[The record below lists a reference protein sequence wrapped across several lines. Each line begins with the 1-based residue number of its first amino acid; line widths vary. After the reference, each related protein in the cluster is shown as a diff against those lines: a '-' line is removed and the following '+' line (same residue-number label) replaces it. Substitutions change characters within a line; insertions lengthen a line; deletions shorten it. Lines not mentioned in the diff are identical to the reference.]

1 MADPTLLGLFD
12 RVGSTPRLA
21 DSDAGSATA
30 QRLLACLPGP
40 DHARAASAFE
50 PLEAEVVRASTWSE
64 ALGSMERLPPDVAVV
79 HASFEDGS
87 AVELCS
93 ALRRLPGG
101 EETAIVVVGASGRA
115 VRRALDAGAT
125 DVMRAPVDWDL
136 LGRRVATLLAAS
148 RLRGELKRC
157 QSEAESS
164 RQLAAQACAQ
174 VEAQKGL
181 DPLTSLPTRR
191 VLQGLI
197 ERALGR
203 SRGPGSAVALML
215 LDLERFSEIN
225 ETLGRDGGDEALRLV
240 AARLSEYLRS
250 GEPEL
255 PPRPGLLLR
264 AAGRLSGDEFAL
276 VLTSVVDPATLSSFA
291 EGMLAALV
299 APARVKGTE
308 VFLSATVGIA
318 ISSAGVDTSEA
329 LFQQAETALYDAKRR
344 GGKWR
349 FYSPALEGATER
361 KLEIDRMLRRA
372 FERGEIRLHYQPV
385 LDVANQLHHRS
396 GGAAALAGAG
406 PGLDPAHRLRAHR
419 RGDGP
424 DDAHRGLGPPRGLP
438 RAALLDRRRA
448 AAAADGRER
457 RALPARARADCWPA
471 CAAHWRDGR
480 LPPELVE
487 LELSE
492 RGVLRGD
499 PEVLTQL
506 REIKALG
513 VRLLVDDFG
522 TGDASITYLRQFPI
536 DGVKV
541 DRALIGGLGE
551 RSQDAAITA
560 GIISMARRLGL
571 ATIAEGVEEPV
582 QLECLTALELR
593 PGPGFPLLS
602 GGAAGGVPKHG
613 AGGRAG
619 APPPARHRCQNAN
632 QRSTAMRRHRAIVIV
647 LGVVVA
653 LGIPA
658 GGGAPP
664 EPPGHSSRETR
675 TDRPASLILQGRSAE
690 DVAAAVRAAGGSV
703 THDLS
708 IIRAVAADLT
718 AAQLGEA
725 LRRGVITR
733 VFPNLEVKTAGGPD
747 TFYPER
753 VGGRPPAR
761 PGHPRRWRHRGR
773 AGHGDLERARAEEGL
788 QRP

>member
-12 RVGSTPRLA
+12 RAGSTPRLA
-21 DSDAGSATA
+21 DVDTGGGTA
-30 QRLLACLPGP
+30 QRLLACLPEA

-50 PLEAEVVRASTWSE
+50 PLAAEVVRASTWSE
-64 ALGSMERLPPDVAVV
+64 ALGTVERLPPDVAVV

-87 AVELCS
+87 AAELCS

-101 EETAIVVVGASGRA
+101 EEIAIVVVGASGRA

-240 AARLSEYLRS
+240 AARLAEYLRS

-291 EGMLAALV
+291 EGMLAALA
-299 APARVKGTE
+299 APAQVKGTE

-385 LDVANQLHHRS
+385 LDVAHQHITGAEALLRWPDPELGWIPPIVFVPIAEETGLMMRIGDWVLHEACRELRSWIDGGLPPLRMAVNVARCQLERGGLLASVRS
-396 GGAAALAGAG
+396 ALAETGV
-406 PGLDPAHRLRAHR
+406 
-419 RGDGP
+419 
-424 DDAHRGLGPPRGLP
+424 
-438 RAALLDRRRA
+438 
-448 AAAADGRER
+448 
-457 RALPARARADCWPA
+457 
-471 CAAHWRDGR
+471 
-480 LPPELVE
+480 PPERVE

-499 PEVLTQL
+499 TEVLTQL

-522 TGDASITYLRQFPI
+522 TGDSSITYLRQFPI

-560 GIISMARRLGL
+560 GIVSMARRLGL

-582 QLECLTALELR
+582 QLECLTALEC
-593 PGPGFPLLS
+593 GQAQGFLFSP
-602 GGAAGGVPKHG
+602 AVPPEEFRSMV
-613 AGGRAG
+613 RAG
-619 APPPARHRCQNAN
+619 APV
-632 QRSTAMRRHRAIVIV
+632 RRR
-647 LGVVVA
+647 
-653 LGIPA
+653 
-658 GGGAPP
+658 
-664 EPPGHSSRETR
+664 PPG
-675 TDRPASLILQGRSAE
+675 
-690 DVAAAVRAAGGSV
+690 
-703 THDLS
+703 
-708 IIRAVAADLT
+708 T
-718 AAQLGEA
+718 AA
-725 LRRGVITR
+725 
-733 VFPNLEVKTAGGPD
+733 KTPTEG
-747 TFYPER
+747 
-753 VGGRPPAR
+753 AR
-761 PGHPRRWRHRGR
+761 P
-773 AGHGDLERARAEEGL
+773 
-788 QRP
+788 